1 MFLKTR
7 FTLVVIILSLGCAF
21 TSNAQPNPGVTDA
34 IRASITDK
42 VNALFG
48 AGMYDPNTIDIVNV
62 DSSITPNES
71 LGIQDP
77 YHTLE
82 HCYVFLALGKMQSDG
97 SFPKGIVGVYKNG
110 NIIWHSPPIIKSD
123 GVSNADIKIILDMN
137 RTGKVDIVTY
147 WEEGME
153 GGYDYIWIFSWD
165 GHQGTPLNLYDSAGH
180 SNLMSYTDDVQ
191 YVDFKGDGVLEIEG
205 QWHDQ
210 GSPRRVY
217 STLYAWNGKNYVS
230 IDTLTFASVHNLPRD
245 RFKASVQAAVTGAND
260 SLYFSYIIQNRKG
273 SLQKIETFAVA
284 RGTKSISY
292 VSGPTEWGFDVWTK
306 QLLLS
311 WDDEFLYN
319 LLSQGSSDTFE
330 FSSTALPQI
339 ESFYIQGYNTTGTLS
354 DIFTNSFRGYTLA
367 PADPPSPFFSLDF
380 LDTLISYK
388 HQSVPLGWLK
398 DDKTCKPDCDE
409 IMNGRGWYSEG
420 DFQQYDKW
428 NPDNTWNFDRD
439 WNNGIVEVLDA
450 RLIKAGVELSKKD
463 SVDARQDLEIFVMEV
478 EVLNDVSKKLEDS
491 KQAPIMTS
499 EAYALLKY
507 NAEYLIDSLPAGR
520 QKQ

>member
-306 QLLLS
+306 QLLL
-311 WDDEFLYN
+311 
-319 LLSQGSSDTFE
+319 
-330 FSSTALPQI
+330 
-339 ESFYIQGYNTTGTLS
+339 
-354 DIFTNSFRGYTLA
+354 R
-367 PADPPSPFFSLDF
+367 
-380 LDTLISYK
+380 
-388 HQSVPLGWLK
+388 LG
-398 DDKTCKPDCDE
+398 
-409 IMNGRGWYSEG
+409 
-420 DFQQYDKW
+420 
-428 NPDNTWNFDRD
+428 
-439 WNNGIVEVLDA
+439 
-450 RLIKAGVELSKKD
+450 
-463 SVDARQDLEIFVMEV
+463 
-478 EVLNDVSKKLEDS
+478 
-491 KQAPIMTS
+491 
-499 EAYALLKY
+499 
-507 NAEYLIDSLPAGR
+507 
-520 QKQ
+520 